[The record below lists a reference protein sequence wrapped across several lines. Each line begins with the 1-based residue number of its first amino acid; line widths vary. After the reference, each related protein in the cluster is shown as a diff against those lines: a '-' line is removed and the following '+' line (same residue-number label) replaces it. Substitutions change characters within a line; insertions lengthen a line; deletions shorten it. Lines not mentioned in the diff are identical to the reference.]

1 MTRVSL
7 AVACCS
13 VYERFGLSH
22 LPQLLKVSNIT
33 VEIFNMST
41 SPSSPTKPN
50 EIAADLLAAAALKRA
65 QTSSASDTLT
75 STQEYEKR
83 QNFRR
88 LIDPGILRPNAKDTA
103 TASLKVHM
111 QPIQTSQT

>member
-33 VEIFNMST
+33 VEILNMST